1 MENATK
7 ALIIAGG
14 ILLAIITISILLYSF
29 NNISLFQDSKRDMEE
44 LQQINRYNQEYE
56 SYNKKVMFGTDVVSV
71 LNKSMSNNNKKNAKY
86 GSEYFVNIIVI
97 VKDLKYGTESIKN
110 KTYSIETTEK
120 INKIKEE
127 ILKNDSNP
135 ESLFSRFKE
144 ATFKC
149 KSVKYNDYG
158 RICEMKFEQIPVKEN
173 IYY

>member
-135 ESLFSRFKE
+135 EKNQNIDEKLE
-144 ATFKC
+144 ED
-149 KSVKYNDYG
+149 KSSNNNLNEKVLNIMIMEEYVK
-158 RICEMKFEQIPVKEN
+158 
-173 IYY
+173 